1 MTPNFLTSSQNY
13 AKHQNEKEFKHN
25 VKHKIQRVSSINENH
40 CVVCI
45 DLKLKMF
52 DWCFPCDECFKKI

>member
-52 DWCFPCDECFKKI
+52 D